1 MLYLVDTDVLL
12 RLFDRSDPN
21 HGAIRTA
28 LKLLRSHGHSL
39 VTTPQNIAEFWN
51 VSTRPSTARG
61 GFGQSVAMTDQ
72 RVRFIERF
80 GVVLA
85 ESAAAYSDWRN
96 LVLSLNVTGASVHDA
111 RIAALMRISGVTH
124 ILTLN
129 ARDFQRYPKITATI
143 PDEVLQT

>member
-28 LKLLRSHGHSL
+28 LKLLRSQGHSL

-61 GFGQSVAMTDQ
+61 GFGQFVAMTGQ
-72 RVRFIERF
+72 RVQASLLEKRLGSPWFTRRFSQELR
-80 GVVLA
+80 G
-85 ESAAAYSDWRN
+85 
-96 LVLSLNVTGASVHDA
+96 
-111 RIAALMRISGVTH
+111 
-124 ILTLN
+124 N
-129 ARDFQRYPKITATI
+129 AIDT
-143 PDEVLQT
+143 